1 MCGGGGEGEVLVDV
15 WGRGGGGQ
23 MLVDVGQVLCC
34 AVKHVLCF
42 VQSRDHPLPFSSSL
56 LPSLPPSL
64 VPQQ

>member
-23 MLVDVGQVLCC
+23 MLVDVGQVLCY

-56 LPSLPPSL
+56 PP
-64 VPQQ
+64 